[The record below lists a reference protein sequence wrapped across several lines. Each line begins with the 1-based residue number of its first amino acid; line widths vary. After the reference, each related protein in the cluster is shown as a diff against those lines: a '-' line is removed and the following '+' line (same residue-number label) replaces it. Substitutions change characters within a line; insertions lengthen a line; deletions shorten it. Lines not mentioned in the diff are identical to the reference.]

1 MWEFSN
7 LGDGMMDFEEK
18 WSKIQGFS
26 VSDMFDVSFF
36 SFQWIEMCMC
46 LSYIYTHT
54 VSTVVYVN
62 LYEVHVR
69 TGLMQFLNTEIHVM
83 LHVSF
88 PMSSDLAW
96 FGLYGPNDNPW
107 PRSFQ
112 LIAKRDEVW
121 HFACQDCVWIMRT
134 CDDCD
139 QDLSFLILWFTASV
153 WGMFELILCQP
164 LNHLKLIGVRIWD
177 HTSGF
182 WK

>member
-1 MWEFSN
+1 
-7 LGDGMMDFEEK
+7 
-18 WSKIQGFS
+18 
-26 VSDMFDVSFF
+26 
-36 SFQWIEMCMC
+36 MC

-88 PMSSDLAW
+88 PMSSNLAW

-139 QDLSFLILWFTASV
+139 QDWSFLILCKCLGYV
-153 WGMFELILCQP
+153 WVDSMPTSKSPKTDWYLDLGPYFRVLEIEQTMCR
-164 LNHLKLIGVRIWD
+164 KD
-177 HTSGF
+177 HFISQ
-182 WK
+182 